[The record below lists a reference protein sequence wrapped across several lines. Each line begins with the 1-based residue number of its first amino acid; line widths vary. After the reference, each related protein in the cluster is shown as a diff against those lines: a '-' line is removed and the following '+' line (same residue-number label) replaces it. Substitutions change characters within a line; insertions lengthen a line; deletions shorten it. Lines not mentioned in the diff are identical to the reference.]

1 MSNSSEANRSLR
13 STIEFLRAEGQ
24 LIESNRQVDPAVE
37 VIALQKHF
45 DGGPCLY
52 FDDVKGYPDHRI
64 VTNVIAR
71 EDMLTKLFPCDSPRD
86 LKRKFQTALT
96 QPLAPQVVESAPCQ
110 EVVITDE
117 IDVWKEVPMVSH
129 TFEDPGR
136 TLGGGITLV
145 SGRHFWGGSH
155 IAFNRMNFRGPDFS
169 SFQLSPGS
177 HGDMIATEF
186 YRKERIPMTINI
198 GVPPAVTI
206 TAGSAFDY
214 LLLPKG
220 SDELGVAGAFQG
232 FPVDVVKAKTVDAM
246 SIAEAEIVIEGYLDT
261 EDKVWE
267 SPIAEEENVQGK
279 YAFHPEW
286 AGYMGKA
293 YRTYKFVATGITR
306 RADRP
311 IYHAL
316 GVHMQEVHN
325 ACVIPREAALL
336 EIADRIEPGLVT
348 DVHVPWAMTEWGGAV
363 FQVKKRRQRDEGAQV
378 NIMDTILA
386 ASRGMRVAL
395 AVDDDID
402 IYDLNDVVWAATT
415 RVNPAID
422 VHRVAVGGV
431 GQTFQPGDRASAG
444 AADWTA
450 SNIRFPGGVSIDA
463 TAPYAYKDAFARP
476 TYPIEAVDPIEFF
489 GIEAVKSVRQEQA
502 GNWLERLAG
511 EGL

>member
-1 MSNSSEANRSLR
+1 MSQTREPARSLR
-13 STIEFLRAEGQ
+13 ETIDFLRSKGQ
-24 LIESNRQVDPAVE
+24 LLESAQAVDPNVG

-45 DGGPCLY
+45 DGGPGLL
-52 FDDVKGYPDHRI
+52 FNDVKGYPDHRI

-71 EDMLTKLFPCDSPRD
+71 EDILTKLFPCDSPRE
-86 LKRKFQTALT
+86 LKRRFQRALT
-96 QPLAPQVVESAPCQ
+96 QPVAPRLVESAPVQ
-110 EVVITDE
+110 EVVITDDV
-117 IDVWKEVPMVSH
+117 DVWREVPMVSH

-136 TLGGGITLV
+136 TLGGGITCV
-145 SGRHFWGGSH
+145 TGRHFWGGSH
-155 IAFNRMNFRGPDFS
+155 IAFNRMNFRGKDFS
-169 SFQLSPGS
+169 SFQISPGS

-186 YRKERIPMTINI
+186 YRKERVPMTINI

-206 TAGSAFDY
+206 TASSAFDY

-232 FPVDVVKAKTVDAM
+232 FPVDVVRAKTVDALA
-246 SIAEAEIVIEGYLDT
+246 IAESEIVIEGYLDT
-261 EDKVWE
+261 EEKVWE
-267 SPIAEEENVQGK
+267 SPLAEEDNAQGQHP
-279 YAFHPEW
+279 FHPEW

-293 YRTYKFVATGITR
+293 YRTYKFTATAITR

-336 EIADRIEPGLVT
+336 ELADRIEPGLVT

-363 FQVKKRRQRDEGAQV
+363 FQVKKRRQRDEGAQI

-386 ASRGMRVAL
+386 ASRGMRVAIT
-395 AVDDDID
+395 VDDDID

-415 RVNPAID
+415 RVNPATD
-422 VHRVAVGGV
+422 VHRVAIGGV

-450 SNIRFPGGVSIDA
+450 SNIRFPGGVCIDA
-463 TAPYAYKDAFARP
+463 TAPFAYRDAFDRP
-476 TYPIEAVDPIEFF
+476 TYPIDAVDPATFF
-489 GIEAVKSVRQEQA
+489 GTDAVASIRREQA
-502 GNWLERLAG
+502 GQWLERLAAK
-511 EGL
+511 GL